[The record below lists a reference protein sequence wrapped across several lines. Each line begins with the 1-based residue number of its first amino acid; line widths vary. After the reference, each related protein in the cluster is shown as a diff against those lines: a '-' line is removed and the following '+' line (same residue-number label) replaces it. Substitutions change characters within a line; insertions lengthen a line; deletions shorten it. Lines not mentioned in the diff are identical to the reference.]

1 MLNKA
6 NILILKYFQ
15 LHQFIF
21 FAGISILLLI
31 DFFLLEEWAT
41 FWIMIFWAMVFGI
54 HFMIFRSQ
62 NVDDEWLE
70 EKIIFDVYR
79 PWDYGHIDQIKRNP
93 FGKSIYR
100 TEQGKMLS
108 GMRAKDK
115 PNQTDP
121 ND

>member
-6 NILILKYFQ
+6 NILFLKYFQ
-15 LHQFIF
+15 LHQFVF
-21 FAGISILLLI
+21 FGGISILLLV

-41 FWIMIFWAMVFGI
+41 FWIMIFWAMVFGV
-54 HFMIFRSQ
+54 HFMIFRAQ

-79 PWDYGHIDQIKRNP
+79 PWDYGNIDQIKRNP

-100 TEQGKMLS
+100 TEKGKVDT
-108 GMRAKDK
+108 GAKKKDK
-115 PNQTDP
+115 
-121 ND
+121 